1 MGFNEFLSSIFGNK
15 ATRDMKEIKPWVDKV
30 KAAYPEIAA
39 LDNDALRAKTEELKA
54 YIRNSAAEQ
63 RSKVEELKASVENT
77 ELEEREELFAQ
88 IDKLEKEILDI
99 YHDYVEEEALITHS
113 SAYDCVAR
121 MLKRMRTFEG
131 GDAMV
136 NQLLREYRDTYKR
149 RKI

>member
-1 MGFNEFLSSIFGNK
+1 MVEHQMWKRLFTYCKRGKRGGIIVSTIEPYEPYL
-15 ATRDMKEIKPWVDKV
+15 KPH
-30 KAAYPEIAA
+30 
-39 LDNDALRAKTEELKA
+39 
-54 YIRNSAAEQ
+54 
-63 RSKVEELKASVENT
+63 
-77 ELEEREELFAQ
+77 F
-88 IDKLEKEILDI
+88 EKEILDI
-99 YHDYVEEEALITHS
+99 YHDYVEEEALIAHS

>member
-1 MGFNEFLSSIFGNK
+1 MIIPALSVCCVSAGNNTFSFSLKYLARSRIFSK
-15 ATRDMKEIKPWVDKV
+15 ATFRKRDI
-30 KAAYPEIAA
+30 
-39 LDNDALRAKTEELKA
+39 
-54 YIRNSAAEQ
+54 
-63 RSKVEELKASVENT
+63 
-77 ELEEREELFAQ
+77 
-88 IDKLEKEILDI
+88 DI

>member
-88 IDKLEKEILDI
+88 IDKLEKEISGYLRKSI
-99 YHDYVEEEALITHS
+99 GRGA
-113 SAYDCVAR
+113 AR
-121 MLKRMRTFEG
+121 RFFH
-131 GDAMV
+131 
-136 NQLLREYRDTYKR
+136 
-149 RKI
+149 RKGNRQAFLQKMKKSR

>member
-1 MGFNEFLSSIFGNK
+1 
-15 ATRDMKEIKPWVDKV
+15 
-30 KAAYPEIAA
+30 
-39 LDNDALRAKTEELKA
+39 
-54 YIRNSAAEQ
+54 
-63 RSKVEELKASVENT
+63 
-77 ELEEREELFAQ
+77 
-88 IDKLEKEILDI
+88 LDI
-99 YHDYVEEEALITHS
+99 YHDYVEEEALIAHS

>member
-1 MGFNEFLSSIFGNK
+1 MWKRLFTYCKRGKRGGIIVSTIEPYEPYL
-15 ATRDMKEIKPWVDKV
+15 KPH
-30 KAAYPEIAA
+30 
-39 LDNDALRAKTEELKA
+39 
-54 YIRNSAAEQ
+54 
-63 RSKVEELKASVENT
+63 
-77 ELEEREELFAQ
+77 F
-88 IDKLEKEILDI
+88 EKEILDI
-99 YHDYVEEEALITHS
+99 YHDYGEEEALIAHS